1 MPKVFIS
8 YRRSDA
14 REEAVRIADE
24 IADEFGPSAVFLDT
38 ETMMPG
44 DEFPARIESNITAST
59 HVLVLIG
66 PDWIGQSSET
76 GQTRLNDADDWVHR
90 EIHLALSQNKT
101 VIPVLIKNSEMPART
116 ELPLDLRGLLDQ
128 NAVDLKP
135 AHFKSSLQ
143 GLVDRMRDQNAL
155 SAAGI
160 VLIASV
166 IAGVLWFFID
176 QTNDFFHMTL
186 RALQMISFDMSGVNT
201 PDQEGARNCGLSDDR
216 QISPEDLHCR
226 VSFLLHAGVA
236 GPVSQA
242 VLHVFNEA
250 LYFAIVAYGALTA
263 ARGYNGLGGDRLFPA
278 VVMAAVFF
286 ILCDFFMLSLLE
298 GVDWVQPDAVYQPLR
313 AGCVSAGF
321 ILGLLLPLRRRMY
334 LARWEVAVA
343 TVFVFCGVTVTQYL
357 TYTMPISIAW
367 LQTVF
372 TDPKFLRVLGTA
384 ADGTST
390 VNLNE
395 VLEYRPICW
404 PVATQTCSEMSKM
417 FREVTRFTTVMALAC
432 LILPWRFSIIR
443 VLAFWVIV
451 MTISVGVV
459 NLMAAFEGNVL
470 KVTRIFVDPG
480 LPQALLY
487 TMIAYLLA
495 KFRIR
500 RRAYPVKAAAA

>member
-38 ETMMPG
+38 ETMAPG
-44 DEFPARIESNITAST
+44 ETFPSRIETNIGAST

-66 PDWIGQSSET
+66 PDWLVKNPET
-76 GQTRLNDADDWVHR
+76 GQPRLHDQGDWVRR
-90 EIHLALSQNKT
+90 EIGLALSQGKT
-101 VIPVLIKNSEMPART
+101 VIPVLVKNAQMPERT
-116 ELPLDLRGLLDQ
+116 ELPLDLRELVDQ
-128 NAVDLKP
+128 NAVDLRP
-135 AHFKSSLQ
+135 SQFRSGLQ
-143 GLVDRMRDQNAL
+143 GLIDRMRDQSAL

-176 QTNDFFHMTL
+176 QTNDFFRMTL
-186 RALQMISFDMSGVNT
+186 RALQLISFEMSGVNT
-201 PDQEGARNCGLSDDR
+201 PDQDGYRNCGLPEDKT
-216 QISPEDLHCR
+216 ITAEDLHCR

-250 LYFAIVAYGALTA
+250 LYFAIVAFGALTA
-263 ARGYNGLGGDRLFPA
+263 ARGYSGMGGDRLFPA
-278 VVMAAVFF
+278 VVLAAVFF
-286 ILCDFFMLSLLE
+286 ILGDFLMLALLE
-298 GVDWVQPDAVYQPLR
+298 GATWVQPDAVYQPLR

-321 ILGLLLPLRRRMY
+321 VLGLLLPLRRR
-334 LARWEVAVA
+334 LNLQGWEVAA
-343 TVFVFCGVTVTQYL
+343 AISFVFLGVTVTQYVL
-357 TYTMPISIAW
+357 YQMPISVAW

-372 TDPKFLRVLGTA
+372 SDPKVFRVLGTA
-384 ADGTST
+384 DGAST
-390 VNLNE
+390 LHLNQ
-395 VLEYRPICW
+395 VLEHRPICW
-404 PVATQTCSEMSKM
+404 PVATQTCSDMAKV
-417 FREVTRFTTVMALAC
+417 FREITRFTTVMALAC
-432 LILPWRFSIIR
+432 LVLHWRFSIIR
-443 VLAFWVIV
+443 ILAFWVIV
-451 MTISVGVV
+451 LTISVIVV
-459 NLMAAFEGNVL
+459 NLMAAFEGSVL
-470 KVTRIFVDPG
+470 NVTRIFVDPG

-500 RRAYPVKAAAA
+500 RPVRSRKQSTA